1 MSKKRDIRLNSLKR
15 NSKISILVAIP
26 HLGETVPGLEL
37 KLARWIHESPYSAE
51 FRLSQINPTYSN
63 RNAICNYFLKKT
75 KHTHLLFI
83 DSDTVPAYN
92 PLDMVKHDV
101 DVVGGVYPAWNI
113 NRFYWLAMEEH
124 PDGSFKTVAV
134 DQRKGLKEVDGLG
147 AGCMLIKRKVI
158 KALKAPFKDKTREDG
173 TRSIG
178 HDYYFCKRAKEKG
191 FKVYA
196 DWDVLCDHVK
206 QVPLITVV
214 QALKKTYDKG
224 VEDGK
229 KLTNDVNNS
238 MIKLS

>member
-1 MSKKRDIRLNSLKR
+1 MEKKDIRVNSLNKK
-15 NSKISILVAIP
+15 SKISILVAIP
-26 HLGETVPGLEL
+26 HAGETTPGLEM
-37 KLARWIHESPYSAE
+37 KLSRWIYECPYKVE

-63 RNAICNYFLKKT
+63 RNAICKYFLTT
-75 KHTHLLFI
+75 KHTHLLSI
-83 DSDTVPAYN
+83 DSDTVPMDN
-92 PLDMVKHDV
+92 PFSLVKRDV
-101 DVVGGVYPAWNI
+101 DIVGGVYPAWNLDH
-113 NRFYWLAMEEH
+113 FYWLAMKEY
-124 PDGSFKTVAV
+124 PDGSFKTISA
-134 DQRKGLKEVDGLG
+134 DKRKGLVEVDGLG
-147 AGCMLIKRKVI
+147 AGCLLVKRKVI
-158 KALKAPFKDKTREDG
+158 EALKAPFADKIRENG

-229 KLTNDVNNS
+229 KLTNGVNNS

>member
-15 NSKISILVAIP
+15 KSKISILVAIP
-26 HLGETVPGLEL
+26 HLGQTVPGLEL

-63 RNAICNYFLKKT
+63 RNAICNYFLKT

-113 NRFYWLAMEEH
+113 NRFYWLAMKEH
-124 PDGSFKTVAV
+124 KDGSFKTVAV
-134 DQRKGLKEVDGLG
+134 DQRNGLREVDGLG

-206 QVPLITVV
+206 QVPLLSVIK
-214 QALKKTYDKG
+214 ALKKTYDQG
-224 VEDGK
+224 VKDGK
-229 KLTNDVNNS
+229 KLTGTINNS
-238 MIKLS
+238 MI